1 MSNLKIFVDGTD
13 SPGDWGIF
21 QFPEDRRVPGFRE
34 IIRKMR
40 GIPCPWAVRT
50 GERSHQGAAGMN
62 PSNLGTQIEPG
73 LVFEQFPGEEDIWVF
88 PNPVLCPGWLSTR

>member
-1 MSNLKIFVDGTD
+1 
-13 SPGDWGIF
+13 
-21 QFPEDRRVPGFRE
+21 
-34 IIRKMR
+34 
-40 GIPCPWAVRT
+40 
-50 GERSHQGAAGMN
+50 MN